1 MRVGYRDLSR
11 EMTLELRTK
20 VVHKQKSGTE
30 GRKVCSKQRDVM
42 CTGSREGGSM
52 VCKGDEKKVSVARAH
67 PTRGHGWKSQGLH
80 KTCAQIW
87 VFVLKAM
94 ASH

>member
-1 MRVGYRDLSR
+1 MRVGYRELSQ

-20 VVHKQKSGTE
+20 VVHKQESGTE
-30 GRKVCSKQRDVM
+30 GREVCSKQRDGM
-42 CTGSREGGSM
+42 YTGSREGGSM
-52 VCKGDEKKVSVARAH
+52 VCKGDKKKVSVARAH
-67 PTRGHGWKSQGLH
+67 PTRGHGWKSQGPH

-87 VFVLKAM
+87 AFVLKAM